1 LKNILLLSGVLFFIS
16 LILTFIIRRTALNHK
31 ILDIPNERSSHISP
45 VPRGGGLAIVIIW
58 YIGISVLYYLK
69 YIESSLYF
77 ALLSGILLAI
87 ISLIDDLISLKP
99 VIRLSAQMITAIAS
113 FVFLKGINPVSIP
126 GIEIN
131 SLIILSPLVII
142 GIVWFIN
149 LYNFLDGIDGYA
161 SLEAITIAA
170 SMFIFTGSLIN
181 IILIAC
187 ILGFLY
193 WNWPK
198 AKIFMG
204 DIGSTQLGFILI
216 VLGIYF
222 HNKSELSIINWIMLT
237 SLFWFDA
244 TLTLFR
250 RWRNNEKLS
259 FAHRKHVYQRAVQ
272 SGLSHQKT
280 IVLSIGINVI
290 IASLVFISRKYI
302 FLLIPS
308 FIINMLFL
316 YGITFLI
323 DRKVPFEKNQ
333 K

>member
-1 LKNILLLSGVLFFIS
+1 MKSILFLSGALCFIS
-16 LILTFIIRRTALNHK
+16 LILTYLIRRIALHHN
-31 ILDIPNERSSHISP
+31 ILDIPNERSSHVSP
-45 VPRGGGLAIVIIW
+45 LPRGGGLAFVISW
-58 YIGISVLYYLK
+58 YIGISALYYLD
-69 YIESSLYF
+69 YIESYLYF
-77 ALLSGILLAI
+77 ALLSGILLAV

-99 VIRLSAQMITAIAS
+99 VVRLTAQMITALMAFFFI
-113 FVFLKGINPVSIP
+113 KGINPVSIS
-126 GIEIN
+126 GVEIN
-131 SLIILSPLVII
+131 SLIILYPLVII

-170 SMFIFTGSLIN
+170 LMFIFTGSSIN

-187 ILGFLY
+187 ILGFLF

-222 HNKSELSIINWIMLT
+222 HNKSELSIINWIMLS

-250 RWRNNEKLS
+250 RWRNKEKLS
-259 FAHRKHVYQRAVQ
+259 IAHKKHAYQRAVQ
-272 SGLSHQKT
+272 SGLSHQNT
-280 IVLSIGINVI
+280 ILLSIGINFVI
-290 IASLVFISRKYI
+290 AILVFISRKYE
-302 FLLIPS
+302 FLLIPA
-308 FIINMLFL
+308 FLFNLLFL
-316 YGITFLI
+316 YGVTFLI
-323 DRKVPFEKNQ
+323 DRKVPF
-333 K
+333 

>member
-1 LKNILLLSGVLFFIS
+1 LSGALFIVSLSLTYFIK
-16 LILTFIIRRTALNHK
+16 RTALHHK
-31 ILDIPNERSSHISP
+31 ILDIPNERSSHVNP
-45 VPRGGGLAIVIIW
+45 TPRGGGLAIVITW
-58 YIGISVLYYLK
+58 DIGISVLFYFK
-69 YIESSLYF
+69 YIESNLYF

-99 VIRLSAQMITAIAS
+99 IIRLLAQIITALAAFTFI
-113 FVFLKGINPVSIP
+113 KGINPVSIS
-126 GIEIN
+126 GVEIN
-131 SLIILSPLVII
+131 SLFILYPLVII
-142 GIVWFIN
+142 GTVWFIN

-170 SMFIFTGSLIN
+170 LMFIFTGSLIN
-181 IILIAC
+181 IILIVC
-187 ILGFLY
+187 ILGFLF

-222 HNKSELSIINWIMLT
+222 HNKSELSIINWMMLS

-250 RWRNNEKLS
+250 RWKNKENLS
-259 FAHRKHVYQRAVQ
+259 VAHRKHAYQRAVQ
-272 SGLSHQKT
+272 SGLTHQNT
-280 IVLSIGINVI
+280 ILLSIGINFVI
-290 IASLVFISRKYI
+290 ATLVFISRKYE

-308 FIINMLFL
+308 FIFNLLFL

-323 DRKVPFEKNQ
+323 DSKVPFEKNQ
-333 K
+333 KKRF